1 MFKEFCS
8 IDVET
13 SGLSY
18 NRGDRVLEYAAVKF
32 NTVDILEE
40 KCTLIN
46 VPCIIHPDA
55 QRVHGIDVSMLSRK
69 PDPKTAWDDFLQFI
83 DDSTLVAH
91 NAKFDVNFIR
101 MELNRFGKRFTN
113 PIFCTL
119 IQARKQFPHLE
130 NYRLE
135 TVATSVLG
143 AIPSEYRLHRALDDA
158 RLVAHVWMK
167 MNK

>member
-1 MFKEFCS
+1 MQKEFCS
-8 IDVET
+8 VDVET

-18 NRGDRVLEYAAVKF
+18 NRGDRVLEYAMVKF
-32 NTVDILEE
+32 NNEDILEE
-40 KCTLIN
+40 KSTLIN

-55 QRVHGIDVSMLSRK
+55 QRIHGIDVSMLSGK
-69 PDPKTAWDDFLQFI
+69 PDPRTAWDDFLQFI
-83 DDSTLVAH
+83 DESTLVAH

-101 MELNRFGKRFTN
+101 MELGRIGKKFTN

-119 IQARKQFPHLE
+119 IRARKQFSYLE

-135 TVATSVLG
+135 TVANKVLG
-143 AIPSEYRLHRALDDA
+143 AVPSEYRLHRALDDA